1 MLLLHY
7 FIETLTRA
15 LQSIRR
21 LLCPW
26 NAAGKNIGVGCHFFL
41 RGIFLTQ
48 GLNPGLLHCRQIVY
62 CLSHWENHGLYAGIP
77 TDT

>member
-26 NAAGKNIGVGCHFFL
+26 NAAGKNIGVGMLGDHP
-41 RGIFLTQ
+41 LTL
-48 GLNPGLLHCRQIVY
+48 GRKNTKKLIMVISG
-62 CLSHWENHGLYAGIP
+62 
-77 TDT
+77 